1 MMLKV
6 GIGDRRRVDGR
17 AADALFEQLQ
27 KRCDEIRQHAVDI
40 QSNFHRGH
48 NLGKM
53 VEGVNR
59 MNSESEY

>member
-6 GIGDRRRVDGR
+6 GIGDGSRVDGR
-17 AADALFEQLQ
+17 AADAPFEQLQ
-27 KRCDEIRQHAVDI
+27 KRRDEIRQHAVDI
-40 QSNFHRGH
+40 QGNFHRGH

-53 VEGVNR
+53 VDSVNR